1 MTFPA
6 NNRIGQV
13 VAQHKDGVIRYGVI
27 TFQRM
32 RESWMYY
39 TIYWISKTN
48 GEAEWMKQIE
58 WRCDAI
64 KIIDEEAHIE
74 DLQSA
79 IRFRNSRKFKEE
91 VGL

>member
-1 MTFPA
+1 MTT
-6 NNRIGQV
+6 NRIGQV
-13 VAQHKDGVIRYGVI
+13 VMQHRDGCFRYGVI

-32 RESWMYY
+32 KDRWMHY

-58 WRCDAI
+58 WRCDAV
-64 KIIDEEAHIE
+64 KVIDEHSHLA

-79 IRFRNSRKFKEE
+79 IRFRDSRKFKEE
-91 VGL
+91 CGR

>member
-1 MTFPA
+1 MITT
-6 NNRIGQV
+6 NRIGQIV
-13 VAQHKDGVIRYGVI
+13 IQNKQGVFRYGVI

-32 RESWMYY
+32 KNKWMYY

-48 GEAEWMKQIE
+48 GQSEWMNQIE
-58 WRCDAI
+58 WRCDAV
-64 KIIDEEAHIE
+64 KVIDENVHLA

-91 VGL
+91 NGL

>member
-1 MTFPA
+1 MTT
-6 NNRIGQV
+6 NRVGQIV
-13 VAQHKDGVIRYGVI
+13 IQHKDGVVRYGVI

-32 RESWMYY
+32 KDKWMHY

-48 GEAEWMKQIE
+48 GQSEWMNQIE
-58 WRCDAI
+58 WRCDAV
-64 KIIDEEAHIE
+64 KIIDENVHLA

-91 VGL
+91 TGL